1 MTDITPIDGPTRTA
15 RVQGESRAAAR
26 GESRATRPARGEDAV
41 EVSAASSLLG
51 RLKTGVPVRE
61 DLVAQIRGQSDDG
74 TYETAEK
81 LEQAV
86 DEILR
91 DEHELG

>member
-15 RVQGESRAAAR
+15 RVQADSRAAAR
-26 GESRATRPARGEDAV
+26 GEARQARPARGEDAV
-41 EVSAASSLLG
+41 EVSAASGLLG
-51 RLKTGVPVRE
+51 KLKAGVPVRE
-61 DLVAQIRGQSDDG
+61 DLVAQIREQIDQG

-81 LEQAV
+81 LEHAV

-91 DEHELG
+91 DERELG